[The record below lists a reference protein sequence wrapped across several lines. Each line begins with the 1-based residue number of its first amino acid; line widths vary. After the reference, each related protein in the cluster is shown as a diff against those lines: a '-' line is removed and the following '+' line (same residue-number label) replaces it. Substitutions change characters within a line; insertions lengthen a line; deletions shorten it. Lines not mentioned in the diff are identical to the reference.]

1 MRNGLSAKGGGRDMN
16 QITADRTRD
25 VARNLLEILTSY
37 EEELIALERES
48 PAIGQLRRA
57 VGITIAEACYVITDQ
72 GDAMSDWLP
81 PSDGQTRRAG

>member
-1 MRNGLSAKGGGRDMN
+1 MGQTGAERV
-16 QITADRTRD
+16 RTL
-25 VARNLLEILTSY
+25 AQNLVEILTSY
-37 EEELIALERES
+37 EEDLMALELDA

-81 PSDGQTRRAG
+81 PSDGQARRAG